1 MLRLLRL
8 FGLIKKEFIHFYR
21 DPVSMCL
28 ILYHFTAC
36 IVLCTYSFRFEVD
49 TLPIAIYD
57 SDQSQFSREIINKFL
72 FSEYF
77 TLHSYVSS
85 YEKINDLMDSGAIKA
100 AVIIPSNFTRYLKSD
115 EPAIIQYACDASD
128 ANMAGQGVGYAK
140 RIVADYS
147 KNILMERLNKQG
159 VVVNVMPGI
168 DSRMRTFYSQEMDS
182 VYFLVI
188 LHIVVAGL
196 IGGLV
201 LSSTAVVREK
211 ERGTIDQLMVTPAR
225 AFEFI
230 LAKAVA
236 PLVIGLIATVFSFL
250 VAVWFKVPI
259 KGNVFTFFAFMG
271 FFLIGNI
278 GIGILV
284 GSICANMLQA
294 ILLSYMIWFPGVAIT
309 GVIMPVENMIPFV
322 QALGKGMPTTHFMV
336 AANGIFQKG
345 LGFAVL
351 WPEALI
357 LLGIGSFLFMAGYF
371 IMLKQWA

>member
-1 MLRLLRL
+1 
-8 FGLIKKEFIHFYR
+8 
-21 DPVSMCL
+21 
-28 ILYHFTAC
+28 
-36 IVLCTYSFRFEVD
+36 
-49 TLPIAIYD
+49 
-57 SDQSQFSREIINKFL
+57 
-72 FSEYF
+72 
-77 TLHSYVSS
+77 
-85 YEKINDLMDSGAIKA
+85 MDSNAIKA
-100 AVIIPSNFTRYLKSD
+100 AVIIPSNFTRYLKSG
-115 EPAIIQYACDASD
+115 EPALIQYACDASD
-128 ANMAGQGVGYAK
+128 ANLAGQGVGYAK

-159 VVVNVMPGI
+159 IVVKAMPGI

-225 AFEFI
+225 AFEFV

-259 KGNVFTFFAFMG
+259 KGNVFTFFAFMA

-278 GIGILV
+278 GIGILI
-284 GSICANMLQA
+284 GSICTNMLQA
-294 ILLSYMIWFPGVAIT
+294 VLLSYLTWFPGISIT
-309 GVIMPVENMIPFV
+309 GVMLPVENMIPFM
-322 QALGKGMPTTHFMV
+322 QRMGKVMPTTHFMV

-357 LLGIGSFLFMAGYF
+357 LLGIGSVLFMAGYF

>member
-1 MLRLLRL
+1 MLRLL
-8 FGLIKKEFIHFYR
+8 GLIKKEFIHFYR
-21 DPVSMCL
+21 DPVSMAL

-36 IVLCTYSFRFEVD
+36 IVLCTYAFRFEID
-49 TLPIAIYD
+49 TLPISIYD
-57 SDQSQFSREIINKFL
+57 SDQSQSSRDLVTKFL
-72 FSEYF
+72 STEYF

-85 YEKINDLMDSGAIKA
+85 YDEINDLMDSNTIKA
-100 AVIIPSNFTRYLKSD
+100 AIIIPSTFTRYLKAGEQASL
-115 EPAIIQYACDASD
+115 QYVCDASD

-147 KNILMERLNKQG
+147 NNILMERLNKQG
-159 VVVNVMPGI
+159 LIVKTMPGV
-168 DSRMRTFYSQEMDS
+168 DSRVRTFYSQEMDS

-201 LSSTAVVREK
+201 LSSTALVREK

-230 LAKAVA
+230 LAKAIA
-236 PLVIGLIATVFSFL
+236 PLVVGLLATVFSFL
-250 VAVWFKVPI
+250 VAVWFHVPI
-259 KGNVFTFFAFMG
+259 KGSVLTFFAYMA

-284 GSICANMLQA
+284 GSICVNMLQA

-309 GVIMPVENMIPFV
+309 GVLMPVENMMPFV
-322 QALGKGMPTTHFMV
+322 QVLAKIMPTTHFMV
-336 AANGIFQKG
+336 AANSIFQKG
-345 LGFAVL
+345 SGFAVL

-357 LLGIGSFLFMAGYF
+357 LLGIGSVLFMAGYF

>member
-1 MLRLLRL
+1 LE
-8 FGLIKKEFIHFYR
+8 I
-21 DPVSMCL
+21 
-28 ILYHFTAC
+28 
-36 IVLCTYSFRFEVD
+36 D

-72 FSEYF
+72 STEYF
-77 TLHSYVSS
+77 ELYSYVSS
-85 YEKINDLMDSGAIKA
+85 YKEISDLMDSNAIKA
-100 AVIIPSNFTRYLKSD
+100 AIIIPSNFTRYLKSG
-115 EPAIIQYACDASD
+115 EQASFQYACDASD

-147 KNILMERLNKQG
+147 NNILMERLNKQG
-159 VVVNVMPGI
+159 FVVKAMPGI
-168 DSRMRTFYSQEMDS
+168 DSRARTLYSQEMDS
-182 VYFLVI
+182 IYFVVI

-211 ERGTIDQLMVTPAR
+211 ERGTIDQLMVTPVR

-230 LAKAVA
+230 LAKALA
-236 PLVIGLIATVFSFL
+236 PLAIGLLATVFSFL
-250 VAVWFKVPI
+250 VAVWFKVPM
-259 KGNVFTFFAFMG
+259 KGNVFTFFAYMA

-284 GSICANMLQA
+284 GSICTNMLQA
-294 ILLSYMIWFPGVAIT
+294 ILLSYLIWFPGVAIT
-309 GVIMPVENMIPFV
+309 GVLLPVENMKPFI
-322 QALGKGMPTTHFMV
+322 QILAQGIPTTHFMV
-336 AANGIFQKG
+336 AANSIFQKG
-345 LGFAVL
+345 MGFSVL

-357 LLGIGSFLFMAGYF
+357 LLLIGSVLFMAGYF